1 MSWTNEHILENCIYI
16 NSFACI
22 TYDFNPRF
30 MIGHDCISFFA
41 DDVGAP
47 FSPNIWAKILLM
59 G

>member
-41 DDVGAP
+41 DGT
-47 FSPNIWAKILLM
+47 
-59 G
+59 